1 MERTAARSWEMGADW
16 EGSGWPTEG
25 EGAGRPTEG
34 EDPSKW
40 SLVRPVDQVEPHSS
54 PPPPL
59 PPPGKEEAPHS
70 SPPPLPPEK
79 EAEGRRRRREE
90 IREGAAAAAAGG
102 AGRPWRRVLR
112 RTNILGFRWLEWA
125 VALPRFQW

>member
-1 MERTAARSWEMGADW
+1 
-16 EGSGWPTEG
+16 
-25 EGAGRPTEG
+25 
-34 EDPSKW
+34 
-40 SLVRPVDQVEPHSS
+40 VRPVDQVE
-54 PPPPL
+54 
-59 PPPGKEEAPHS
+59 PHS

-90 IREGAAAAAAGG
+90 IREDAAAAAAGG
-102 AGRPWRRVLR
+102 AGRWPWKRVLR